1 VGLLRWR
8 AAELGPVRPFDS
20 TAAVLWSFGDGEWD
34 EFPSPT
40 GASVA
45 AYTGLELQADAEQD
59 LQLLVAEDLSEP
71 FAYELLREA
80 WALRDSSPRS
90 SVLIAIAA
98 LEVGVKQYIADRVK
112 PAKWLV
118 NNLPAPDVIR
128 ILQKYLPSLEPPPD
142 AIEGAATFEPL
153 SSKLRNLLAD
163 RRDQR
168 NDITHKPDV
177 HQQEAQAATPDD
189 ARSAVLAVRQV
200 LLRLDVADGH
210 DWAGEYLSEPP
221 YDEPSSGSRRVG
233 RSRRGVED
241 KA

>member
-1 VGLLRWR
+1 
-8 AAELGPVRPFDS
+8 
-20 TAAVLWSFGDGEWD
+20 
-34 EFPSPT
+34 
-40 GASVA
+40 
-45 AYTGLELQADAEQD
+45 

-200 LLRLDVADGH
+200 LLRLDVADDMIGRGNISVSRPTTSRRAAL
-210 DWAGEYLSEPP
+210 AGSAVAAGGSKTKPDCRRVP
-221 YDEPSSGSRRVG
+221 WSSTGIGPSSASEKELLVTSP
-233 RSRRGVED
+233 RSRRT
-241 KA
+241 